1 MDKEIRKETS
11 TAGYSADAIR
21 LKRKERDRLVDL
33 AKTFES
39 ELATQ
44 TKHVYATLKR
54 LKTECGVYLS
64 DNSTITNRA
73 STVSISHLP
82 HSASL
87 IAHTRLT
94 LSFLSQV
101 SVFLQTCVLPRV
113 ALSHADATYVS
124 FFVEKLQVLR
134 TPWFSTITYLNT
146 LLGMM
151 QALSFSRTHY
161 EGTALGLSQIRHT
174 LFYLSAGDCLSIH
187 RPTRD

>member
-54 LKTECGVYLS
+54 LKTECGAYLS

-73 STVSISHLP
+73 STVNISHLP

-94 LSFLSQV
+94 LSFL
-101 SVFLQTCVLPRV
+101 FLRRCAIPTSAKRSPRW
-113 ALSHADATYVS
+113 
-124 FFVEKLQVLR
+124 R
-134 TPWFSTITYLNT
+134 
-146 LLGMM
+146 
-151 QALSFSRTHY
+151 R
-161 EGTALGLSQIRHT
+161 R
-174 LFYLSAGDCLSIH
+174 
-187 RPTRD
+187 